1 MVENTM
7 EKDGIKVADIPGA
20 PPTVVEGIVI
30 FLIDVTPPV
39 DVVGEGEGSEVVR
52 RAGKG
57 EVEEGRGKDDVDSGV
72 LSKVVSSRVPGTT
85 VVILEGEMGVAT
97 AEGESDEATAGGG
110 GAARRTKGLWYWR
123 GTACDAARPIQ
134 ASVTMVWS
142 SIASCE
148 VKEQKRLIRWSMQ
161 ASRGPSSYGRCR
173 SEGIS

>member
-1 MVENTM
+1 MVEDTM

-30 FLIDVTPPV
+30 FLIDVAPPV
-39 DVVGEGEGSEVVR
+39 DVVGEGERSEVVR

-72 LSKVVSSRVPGTT
+72 LSKVVSNRVLGTT
-85 VVILEGEMGVAT
+85 VVILEGEMGLVAT

-123 GTACDAARPIQ
+123 GTACDATRPIQ
-134 ASVTMVWS
+134 ASVTMV
-142 SIASCE
+142 
-148 VKEQKRLIRWSMQ
+148 
-161 ASRGPSSYGRCR
+161 
-173 SEGIS
+173 